1 MGLSIKTQIGTLD
14 GLTSKAYVRIVNYN
28 ISKQGYANFTLETFM
43 SKEDS
48 IIGFSAESP
57 SMIKRP
63 TQSNQIGTDFRVS
76 LTKEVSKVILVPG
89 VVSREVSYT
98 NAEGEVIT
106 ETKDF
111 NEMVE
116 QTTTEQFPYINQLE
130 DVSIFT
136 FAYGKLKEKLQ
147 NEFGATKVIDA

>member
-1 MGLSIKTQIGTLD
+1 MGLQINTQIGTLD
-14 GLTSKAYVRIVNYN
+14 GLTSKAYVRITNYN
-28 ISKQGYANFTLETFM
+28 ISKQGYANFTLETFL

-48 IIGFSAESP
+48 ILQFSAESP

-98 NAEGEVIT
+98 NAEGIVVT
-106 ETKDF
+106 ETKDI

-116 QTTTEQFPYINQLE
+116 QTILEEVPYINQLE
-130 DVSIFT
+130 DVSVFT

-147 NEFGATKVIDA
+147 KEFGATKIIDA